1 MEIKGT
7 LLQKLPLQTG
17 EGKKGTWKK
26 QDILLE
32 TDGQHPKKILVT
44 LFNEKL
50 IGLDLKIGNVLTA
63 HVNPESKEFNGK
75 WYTTILA
82 WKVDFGNSEGI
93 TQKYDRKLEPQ
104 PEPFQHAVPQ
114 SEDDLPF

>member
-26 QDILLE
+26 QDIIIE
-32 TDGQHPKKILVT
+32 TEGQFPKKVLV
-44 LFNEKL
+44 
-50 IGLDLKIGNVLTA
+50 TA